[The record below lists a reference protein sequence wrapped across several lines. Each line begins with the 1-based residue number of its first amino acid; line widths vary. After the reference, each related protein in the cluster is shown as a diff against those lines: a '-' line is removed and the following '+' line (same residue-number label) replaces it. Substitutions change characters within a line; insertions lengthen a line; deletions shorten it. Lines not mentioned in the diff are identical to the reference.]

1 MPFKAWQ
8 RFVPNTKKTVQ
19 KGRHFDLGAANFKTL
34 STMTLTSKVYVLDSY
49 SLVFVHSISYWLAAL
64 CGTCC
69 SAKMSHKPV

>member
-34 STMTLTSKVYVLDSY
+34 STMTLTSKVYMY
-49 SLVFVHSISYWLAAL
+49 
-64 CGTCC
+64 
-69 SAKMSHKPV
+69 